1 MGGRGSSSGISD
13 KGKAYGTEY
22 STLYQSG
29 NIKFVKINNGSAT
42 PPMETMTEGRIYVNV
57 SGNNNLK
64 SITYYDKNNK
74 RFKQIDL
81 DHAHKINEKLE
92 QPHKHKGYLHNEKGD
107 YSVSPKEQKMV
118 DRVIKTWYNK
128 INK

>member
-1 MGGRGSSSGISD
+1 
-13 KGKAYGTEY
+13 
-22 STLYQSG
+22 
-29 NIKFVKINNGSAT
+29 
-42 PPMETMTEGRIYVNV
+42 METMTEGRIYVNV

>member
-13 KGKAYGTEY
+13 KGKPYGTEY
-22 STLYQSG
+22 TTLYQSG
-29 NIKFVKINNGSAT
+29 NIKFVKVNNGSAT

-57 SGNNNLK
+57 SGDNNLK

-74 RFKQIDL
+74 RFKQLDL
-81 DHAHKINEKLE
+81 DHAHKVKGERE

-107 YSVSPKEQKMV
+107 YSVSPKERKMV

-128 INK
+128 IDK

>member
-13 KGKAYGTEY
+13 KGKVYGTEY

-107 YSVSPKEQKMV
+107 YSISPKEQKMV

-128 INK
+128 ISK

>member
-1 MGGRGSSSGISD
+1 LGGRGSSSGISD

>member
-13 KGKAYGTEY
+13 KGKVYGTEY

>member
-107 YSVSPKEQKMV
+107 YSISPKEQKMV

-128 INK
+128 ISK

>member
-13 KGKAYGTEY
+13 KGKVYGTEY

-92 QPHKHKGYLHNEKGD
+92 QPYKHKGYLHNEKGD
-107 YSVSPKEQKMV
+107 YSISPKEQKMV

-128 INK
+128 ISK